1 MLKLIKKYWDI
12 LGGTAMGLIISF
24 IAKWQLEKM
33 QLAYTTVI
41 LILVCIGLLKVVKSS
56 YENKNVLDRVV
67 EKQSPVRA
75 VKIAQNPTQE
85 GEELGELM
93 IETMKGSKKTMTK
106 IKNFFK
112 RVWGNKFTLLNITFN
127 LLAVAIVDYLVF
139 SEYLMR
145 FNFFVENQLAFK
157 IGIPVLSVM
166 YLSLDIFTTV
176 SKYGWETL
184 LELKDKAEQKA
195 LQKASKLSSEQK
207 AIIKNNIKAVKVS
220 ITNAENEL
228 LKIADVIKN
237 FEILQSL
244 NGLVTISAENITM
257 YNNAITRKPSLEAN
271 LSHLKLELSQLEE
284 ALK

>member
-12 LGGTAMGLIISF
+12 LGGTVMGLALSL
-24 IAKWQLEKM
+24 IAKWQIEKM
-33 QLAYTTVI
+33 QLIYTTII
-41 LILVCIGLLKVVKSS
+41 LILVCIGFLKVIKSS
-56 YENKNVLDRVV
+56 YTNRNILDKVV
-67 EKQSPVRA
+67 NHQSPVRA
-75 VKIAQNPTQE
+75 IKFAKNPTQE

-112 RVWGNKFTLLNITFN
+112 KVWGNKFTILNITVN
-127 LLAVAIVDYLVF
+127 LLAVAVIDYLVF

-145 FNFFVENQLAFK
+145 FNFFVENQMAFK

-176 SKYGWETL
+176 SKYGWENL
-184 LELKDKAEQKA
+184 VELQEKASQKA

-207 AIIKNNIKAVKVS
+207 AIIKKNIKDVKS
-220 ITNAENEL
+220 AIATAENEL

-244 NGLVTISAENITM
+244 NGLVTISPDNITM
-257 YNNAITRKPSLEAN
+257 YNNAISKKPSLEAN

>member
-12 LGGTAMGLIISF
+12 LGGTVMGLIISF

-33 QLAYTTVI
+33 QLAYTTII

-75 VKIAQNPTQE
+75 VKMAQNPTQE

>member
-12 LGGTAMGLIISF
+12 LGGTAMGLLISF
-24 IAKWQLEKM
+24 ITKWQLEKM
-33 QLAYTTVI
+33 QLAYTTII

-75 VKIAQNPTQE
+75 VKMAQNPTQE